1 MTTTRRVLVLVTVA
15 GLAVDAYVH
24 LSLAGRYDA
33 VRATVSQGE
42 LFRAEG
48 IAAILAALLLLVRPG
63 RVTAAIAA
71 LVAGG
76 GLAALLLYRYV
87 DVGQL
92 GPFPNMYEPL
102 WYAKKTWSMVGE
114 AVATVAA
121 LMLVVLGPG
130 TATTVARARPWTR
143 RSAVS
148 R

>member
-76 GLAALLLYRYV
+76 GLVALLLYRYV

-121 LMLVVLGPG
+121 LILVVLGPG
-130 TATTVARARPWTR
+130 AATTVARARPWTR
-143 RSAVS
+143 RSPVS

>member
-76 GLAALLLYRYV
+76 GLVALLLYRYV

-130 TATTVARARPWTR
+130 ASTTVARARPWTR
-143 RSAVS
+143 RSPVS